1 MKLFNFLLK
10 NIFFVFLICGLFLV
24 SGAFCHQPRLITQ
37 NFVIVEKPEIS
48 KAYYGKV
55 TGRTVF
61 VVESKDPFLL
71 YLNLLLPGSKP
82 LEKEIKIELFSGS
95 QKVPFLVFEG
105 RSANWVKY
113 FEPYGFDLYWKGP
126 EYLNKV
132 LPGKYTIVVSSPVPQ
147 KSYVLAIG
155 QLESFDFAEIRNA
168 LHLVPIIKRTIFNT
182 LPITFLFSIFGFSY
196 VLACFILSGFLYFLL
211 NLFMGKNF
219 KVFQLG
225 RLVLSLF
232 GLVLLIFN
240 LLIYWNPV
248 IFVLSGIFLCI
259 SILKR

>member
-1 MKLFNFLLK
+1 
-10 NIFFVFLICGLFLV
+10 V
-24 SGAFCHQPRLITQ
+24 SGAFCHQPRLVTQ
-37 NFVIVEKPEIS
+37 NDVIVEQPEIS

-55 TGRTVF
+55 DGKVSF
-61 VVESKDPFLL
+61 LVESKDPFLL
-71 YLNLLLPGSKP
+71 YLNLLLPGSKS
-82 LEKEIKIELFSGS
+82 LENDIKVALYSGS
-95 QKVPFLVFEG
+95 QKAPFLVFEG

-155 QLESFDFAEIRNA
+155 QLENFDFAEIRNA

-196 VLACFILSGFLYFLL
+196 VLI
-211 NLFMGKNF
+211 
-219 KVFQLG
+219 
-225 RLVLSLF
+225 
-232 GLVLLIFN
+232 
-240 LLIYWNPV
+240 
-248 IFVLSGIFLCI
+248 
-259 SILKR
+259 